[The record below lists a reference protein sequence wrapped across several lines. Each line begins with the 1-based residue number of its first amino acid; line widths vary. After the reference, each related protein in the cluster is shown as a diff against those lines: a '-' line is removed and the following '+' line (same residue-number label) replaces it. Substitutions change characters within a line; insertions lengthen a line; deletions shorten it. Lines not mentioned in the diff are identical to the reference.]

1 MFICF
6 DGIDGSGKTT
16 QVRLFC
22 EWLASLRFPFQLV
35 RDPGTT
41 PLGERLRSLLL
52 QAKRTD
58 DPIESAEVAIGAKA
72 ETLLY
77 MAARAQLVQEAV
89 LPAKERGDI
98 VVADR
103 FLLANLAYQGHGR
116 GADLET
122 MRAVG
127 KWVVGEGW
135 PDVTFLLD
143 LPASRGL
150 SRIERQHDRIEAEG
164 PEFLE
169 RVRQG
174 FLEEARLY
182 PGRVEVIDAE
192 ASPEEIQTRIREL
205 AKPILGV

>member
-22 EWLASLRFPFQLV
+22 EWLASLRFAFQLV

-41 PLGERLRSLLL
+41 PLGERLRAILL
-52 QAKRTD
+52 QSKKTD
-58 DPIESAEVAIGAKA
+58 DPVETAEIAIGARA

-77 MAARAQLVQEAV
+77 MAARAQLVEEAV
-89 LPAKERGDI
+89 LPAKARREI

-116 GADLET
+116 GADLDT
-122 MRAVG
+122 MRQVG
-127 KWVVGEGW
+127 AWVVGDGW

-143 LPASRGL
+143 MPADRAL
-150 SRIERQHDRIEAEG
+150 ARIERKHDRIESEG

-174 FLEEARLY
+174 FLEEARRY
-182 PGRVEVIDAE
+182 PGRVEIIDADE
-192 ASPEEIQTRIREL
+192 SPDEMQTRIRTIAKEL
-205 AKPILGV
+205 LGV

>member
-22 EWLASLRFPFQLV
+22 EWLASMRFAFQLV

-52 QAKRTD
+52 QAKKTD
-58 DPIESAEVAIGAKA
+58 DPSETADVAIGAKA

-77 MAARAQLVQEAV
+77 MAARAQLLDEAI
-89 LPAKERGDI
+89 LPAQERREI

-122 MRAVG
+122 MRQIGA
-127 KWVVGEGW
+127 WVVGDGW

-143 LPASRGL
+143 LPAQRGL
-150 SRIERQHDRIEAEG
+150 SRIERKHDRIEAEG

-174 FLEEARLY
+174 FLEEARRY
-182 PGRVEVIDAE
+182 PGRVEIVDADE
-192 ASPEEIQTRIREL
+192 SPEEMQARIRKI
-205 AKPILGV
+205 AIGILDL

>member
-22 EWLASLRFPFQLV
+22 EWLASMRFAFQLV

-41 PLGERLRSLLL
+41 PLGESLRSLLL
-52 QAKRTD
+52 QAKKTD
-58 DPIESAEVAIGAKA
+58 DPVETAEIAIGAKA

-77 MAARAQLVQEAV
+77 MAARAQLVEEAL
-89 LPAKERGDI
+89 LPAQARREI

-122 MRAVG
+122 MRQVG
-127 KWVVGEGW
+127 AWVVGDGW

-143 LPASRGL
+143 IPADRAL
-150 SRIERQHDRIEAEG
+150 ARIERKHDRIEAEG
-164 PEFLE
+164 PEFME

-174 FLEEARLY
+174 FLEEARRY
-182 PGRVEVIDAE
+182 PGRVEIIDADE
-192 ASPEEIQTRIREL
+192 SPEEMQTRIRKIAKEL
-205 AKPILGV
+205 LGV

>member
-41 PLGERLRSLLL
+41 PLGERLRAILL

-58 DPIESAEVAIGAKA
+58 DPVESAEVAIGAQA

-89 LPAKERGDI
+89 LPARDRGDI

-122 MRAVG
+122 MRTIG

-143 LPASRGL
+143 LSAERGL

-192 ASPEEIQTRIREL
+192 ASPAEIQARIREL

>member
-22 EWLASLRFPFQLV
+22 EWLSSLRFAFQLV

-41 PLGERLRSLLL
+41 PLGERLRALLL

-58 DPIESAEVAIGAKA
+58 DPVETAEVAIGARA

-77 MAARAQLVQEAV
+77 MAARAQLVEEAV
-89 LPAKERGDI
+89 LPASSRGDI

-122 MRAVG
+122 MRQIG
-127 KWVVGEGW
+127 SWVVGDGW

-143 LPASRGL
+143 IPADRAL
-150 SRIERQHDRIEAEG
+150 ARIERKHDRIEAEG

-174 FLEEARLY
+174 FLEEARRY
-182 PGRVEVIDAE
+182 PSRVEVIDADE
-192 ASPEEIQTRIREL
+192 SPEEMQTRIRTIAKEL
-205 AKPILGV
+205 LGV

>member
-22 EWLASLRFPFQLV
+22 EWLASLRFAFQLV

-41 PLGERLRSLLL
+41 PLGERLRALLL
-52 QAKRTD
+52 QAKRTE
-58 DPIESAEVAIGAKA
+58 DPVETAEVAIGAKA

-77 MAARAQLVQEAV
+77 MAARAQLVEEAA
-89 LPAKERGDI
+89 LPARSRGDI

-122 MRAVG
+122 MRQIGA
-127 KWVVGEGW
+127 WVVGDGW

-143 LPASRGL
+143 IPADRAL
-150 SRIERQHDRIEAEG
+150 SRIDRKHDRIEAEG

-174 FLEEARLY
+174 FLDEARRY
-182 PGRVEVIDAE
+182 PGRVEIIDADD
-192 ASPEEIQTRIREL
+192 SPEEMQTRIREI
-205 AKPILGV
+205 AKELLGV

>member
-22 EWLASLRFPFQLV
+22 EWLASLRFAFQLV

-58 DPIESAEVAIGAKA
+58 DSGESAEVAIGAKA

-89 LPAKERGDI
+89 LPARDRGDI

-116 GADLET
+116 GADLQT
-122 MRAVG
+122 MRSVG
-127 KWVVGEGW
+127 SWVVNDGW

-143 LPASRGL
+143 LPAEKGL
-150 SRIERQHDRIEAEG
+150 SRIARQHDRIEAEG

-174 FLEEARLY
+174 FLEEARVY
-182 PGRVEVIDAE
+182 PGRVEILDAE
-192 ASPEEIQTRIREL
+192 VSPDELQTRIREI
-205 AKPILGV
+205 AKPLLGV

>member
-1 MFICF
+1 MFFCF

-16 QVRLFC
+16 QVRMFC
-22 EWLASLRFPFQLV
+22 EWLATMRFAVNLV

-41 PLGERLRSLLL
+41 PLGERLRALLL
-52 QAKRTD
+52 QAKRTE
-58 DPIESAEVAIGAKA
+58 DPGETADVAISAKA

-77 MAARAQLVQEAV
+77 MAARAQLVEEAV
-89 LPAKERGDI
+89 LPAQARREI

-116 GADLET
+116 GADLDR
-122 MRAVG
+122 MRQIGA
-127 KWVVGEGW
+127 WVVGDSW

-143 LPASRGL
+143 VPADRAL
-150 SRIERQHDRIEAEG
+150 ARIERKHDRIEAEG
-164 PEFLE
+164 PEFME

-182 PGRVEVIDAE
+182 PGRVEIIDAND
-192 ASPEEIQTRIREL
+192 SPEAMQTRIRTIATSL
-205 AKPILGV
+205 LDL

>member
-1 MFICF
+1 MFFCF

-22 EWLASLRFPFQLV
+22 EWLASMKFPFQLV

-41 PLGERLRSLLL
+41 PLGERLRAVLL
-52 QAKRTD
+52 QAKKTD
-58 DPIESAEVAIGAKA
+58 DPVETADVAIGGKA

-77 MAARAQLVQEAV
+77 MAARAQLVEEAI
-89 LPAKERGDI
+89 LPAQARREI

-116 GADLET
+116 GAELAT
-122 MRAVG
+122 MRQIG
-127 KWVVGEGW
+127 SWVVGDGW

-143 LPASRGL
+143 IPADRAL
-150 SRIERQHDRIEAEG
+150 ARIERKHDRIEAEG
-164 PEFLE
+164 AEFME

-174 FLEEARLY
+174 FLEEAGRY
-182 PGRVEVIDAE
+182 PGRVEILDADQ
-192 ASPEEIQTRIREL
+192 SPDEMHAFVRKI
-205 AKPILGV
+205 AKPVLDL